1 MGSSKDQMWG
11 GTGEMTRRM
20 NGNQRLVEMG
30 IPRTCQ
36 RSWGGGVSQ
45 ESTGM
50 TFGESP
56 SSRNIE
62 PIARQEPQ

>member
-1 MGSSKDQMWG
+1 MEGENWLREGMRRGIRSGGSQNQMRG

-36 RSWGGGVSQ
+36 RSGS
-45 ESTGM
+45 
-50 TFGESP
+50 GEHP
-56 SSRNIE
+56 RCLWE
-62 PIARQEPQ
+62 